1 MMKPKI
7 DDVLEYV
14 RGDET
19 DPGMR
24 DLLRSHPDGP
34 ELLRQARFIIAAMGG
49 RPKSDFARPPATFG
63 LDDMVSASRA
73 PEMES
78 PPMPESAVFDAL
90 EDLSVSR
97 TYYQREPRRRRSGK
111 PTIRQRLLRNA
122 DRRTEDLGSLNLS
135 TRTDDVAISYD
146 PSEAVIRRYGD
157 RPDIGLMKLQ
167 SMEGVEIQ
175 GTRITLSLPE
185 SVAAGES
192 ISIRVASSLKR
203 RPARYA
209 EIIFMPKTGPFLHI
223 QADEEGIAEFPVPE
237 EEGTLRIE
245 GPEPALLHIKL
256 EK

>member
-24 DLLRSHPDGP
+24 DLLQSHPDGR
-34 ELLRQARFIIAAMGG
+34 ELLKQARFIIAAMGG

-63 LDDMVSASRA
+63 LDDMVAASRA
-73 PEMES
+73 PEVDNLS
-78 PPMPESAVFDAL
+78 MPAPAVFDAL
-90 EDLSVSR
+90 RGARDSV
-97 TYYQREPRRRRSGK
+97 TYYQEGPSRKRRSK

-122 DRRTEDLGSLNLS
+122 GRQTEDLGSLSLS

-146 PSEAVIRRYGD
+146 PSEAVMRRYGD

-167 SMEGVEIQ
+167 SMEGIEIP
-175 GTRITLSLPE
+175 GMRITLSLPE
-185 SVAAGES
+185 SVAAGEP
-192 ISIRVASSLKR
+192 ISIRVAISLKR

-223 QADEEGIAEFPVPE
+223 RADEGGVAEFPVPE